1 MSEIDEQKQEI
12 DMKVVFD
19 VGTTVLL
26 ALVPLSLIIIS
37 YLVVYI
43 PPEYIIIA
51 TILTGILSQY
61 AANQRVKD
69 SVETVQKWIRFD
81 YLTTIL
87 LMAWP
92 IIVVLQPQLMLYIPS
107 QLIVPVTILF
117 TILSQFV
124 TEKRAATGISE

>member
-12 DMKVVFD
+12 DMEVVFD

-69 SVETVQKWIRFD
+69 SVETVKKWIRFD

>member
-26 ALVPLSLIIIS
+26 ALVPLSLIVIS

-69 SVETVQKWIRFD
+69 SVESVKKWIRFD

-92 IIVVLQPQLMLYIPS
+92 VIVVLQPQLMLYIPS